1 MKYKMLTRLLLAT
14 TFALAA
20 QPALTEPVAGAGHI
34 LRAIDGDND
43 LGEHFALADRP
54 GGRTGFF
61 YLADERRLIA
71 SSCLGLTC
79 SGADPLTNPTL
90 DRGRHVSAAT
100 RTALTNRPLLAYYDA
115 TNGDLIAA
123 DCLSPDCSF
132 AIERTL
138 ETAGNVGQDTAIAI
152 DPATGFAV
160 ISYYDVG
167 NGDLR
172 LYRCASALCNSGSS
186 VLVDGTG
193 DRGRN
198 SSMVFAGSTLWI
210 AYEDRT
216 SGGMIRAR
224 STSPFSTFVFVS
236 QPGSVE
242 PSLTA
247 DGAGLLDMVWRE
259 TVTQTLQRLRCQ
271 DATCSTGAQSTLAGA
286 GRAFR
291 PSATRT
297 TSGNLMVSHAEPAA
311 NSVRG
316 TVCPDAVCA
325 APQGLVFDTRPGIGG
340 KSILRS
346 TSNGLPLVYYQDSVR
361 ADVRAAQCT
370 TAGCSAFI
378 LRTALNGLPV
388 TGARVATRADG
399 RAVVAYIRERRPWL
413 ASCSDTRCTSVARV
427 VLPGFNSD
435 ARPAVAVRP
444 DGRPVVYY
452 ASVGGSELYDC
463 ANADCSSGTSR
474 AVSGSGNSTSDVIE
488 MTLRTDGRP
497 LLLYAV
503 SNANDLFAFDC
514 ADVNCSS
521 GTSRPLIDEPIAST
535 FLANYGIA
543 IGAEGRPLVR
553 YMVVNFMTGTQQ
565 QRFLR
570 CSDANCTSAM
580 VRTLGTDPVSTA
592 GSPLAIT
599 SNGRAAFIENGPN
612 NFAVCDD
619 ADCQSLTRFPIG
631 FTGTAATLQ
640 LLPLDRPVYLTAGI
654 GFGNATVCGET
665 ACTSS
670 VQRLMVSDSDP
681 LSSYLGTMALDAT
694 GSPLAAFEEQTLA
707 DVLLALPLPEV
718 IFANSFE

>member
-1 MKYKMLTRLLLAT
+1 MKSKLMMRLLLTSACLLGAQA
-14 TFALAA
+14 ALS
-20 QPALTEPVAGAGHI
+20 QPVAGPGHI

-43 LGEHFALADRP
+43 LGEHFAMAERP

-71 SSCLGLTC
+71 SSCSGLTC
-79 SGADPLTNPTL
+79 SGANPLTNPAL

-115 TNGDLIAA
+115 TNGDLIAL
-123 DCLSPDCSF
+123 DCLGAECSF
-132 AIERTL
+132 GIERTL
-138 ETAGNVGQDTAIAI
+138 ESAGNVGQDTAIAI

-172 LYRCASALCNSGSS
+172 LYRCASALCDSGSS

-198 SSMVFAGSTLWI
+198 SSIVFAGSTLWI

-216 SGGMIRAR
+216 SGALMRAR
-224 STSPFSTFVFVS
+224 STSPFSTFAVVS
-236 QPGSVE
+236 QPGGVE

-271 DATCSTGAQSTLAGA
+271 DATCSTAAQSTLAGA

-297 TSGNLMVSHAEPAA
+297 SAGNLMVSHAEPAA
-311 NSVRG
+311 NSVRA
-316 TVCPDAVCA
+316 TVCPDAACA
-325 APQGLVFDTRPGIGG
+325 APQAVVFDTRPGIGG

-346 TSNGLPLVYYQDSVR
+346 TSNGLPLVYYQDSLR

-370 TAGCSAFI
+370 TAACSAFI

-388 TGARVATRADG
+388 SGARVATRPDG

-413 ASCSDTRCTSVARV
+413 AICSDARCTTVTRV

-435 ARPAVAVRP
+435 TRPAVAVRP

-463 ANADCSSGTSR
+463 ANADCSSGTAR

-488 MTLRTDGRP
+488 MTLRSDGRP

-514 ADVNCSS
+514 ADVNCTT
-521 GTSRPLIDEPIAST
+521 GAQRPLIDEPTPST
-535 FLANYGIA
+535 FLTNHGIG
-543 IGAEGRPLVR
+543 IGAGGRPIVR
-553 YMVVNFMTGTQQ
+553 YGLFNFMTGVHQ
-565 QRFLR
+565 QRYLR
-570 CSDANCTSAM
+570 CSDANCTSAT
-580 VRTLGTDPVSTA
+580 VRTLGSDPVSTA

-612 NFAVCDD
+612 TLAVCDD
-619 ADCQSLTRFPIG
+619 ADCLSLTRFPLG
-631 FTGTAATLQ
+631 YTGTAATLQ
-640 LLPLDRPVYLTAGI
+640 LLPMDRPVYLTAGN

-665 ACTSS
+665 ACTST
-670 VQRLMVSDSDP
+670 VQRLMVIDGEP
-681 LSSYLGTMALDAT
+681 TSSYLGSMALDAT
-694 GSPLAAFEEQTLA
+694 GSPLAAFEEQALA
-707 DVLLALPLPEV
+707 DIVLALPLPEV
-718 IFANSFE
+718 IFANSFD